1 MPSFEK
7 LYNDKKPMLNAVQRT
22 DKKEKKIFLIYK
34 EIQMAKSYMR
44 KCFLIYE
51 KMGKYLVIYGEAVSH
66 KRLCNRFLLDFLILE
81 ENLVLFFISAQYS
94 INKHI
99 L

>member
-1 MPSFEK
+1 MP
-7 LYNDKKPMLNAVQRT
+7 
-22 DKKEKKIFLIYK
+22 
-34 EIQMAKSYMR
+34 KSYI
-44 KCFLIYE
+44 KKGFLIYE
-51 KMGKYLVIYGEAVSH
+51 EMGKYIVIYGNAVSH

-81 ENLVLFFISAQYS
+81 ENLVLFFINAQYS